1 METQR
6 KWDIFI
12 SHAFDDQE
20 SFVKPLAIALHQL
33 GVKIWYSE
41 FSLEVGDSISRSID
55 KGLAESQYGLVVI
68 SKNFMGKKWP
78 EYELR
83 GLVNREIMEDKVI
96 LPIWHGVT
104 KEDVLK
110 FSPPLADKL
119 ALNTAN
125 HEAQDIAIQI
135 LRIIRPDI
143 YNKHPRAQLERII
156 NGTALSELQSEFE
169 RMKQELDK
177 AKEELSQ
184 FQCPICKSPMIQ
196 QNEVPLDPEQRHW
209 GTLEV
214 YECGHEILG
223 GTVQTICPY
232 HPEFPKFEDYELLTQ
247 FYPNTDSNKW
257 SCYAQP
263 KTKWAKML
271 SLGHQFG
278 ESEQEVIQK
287 TRKKYEAF
295 ARRKNT

>member
-1 METQR
+1 METQH

-12 SHAFDDQE
+12 SHASEDQE
-20 SFVKPLAIALHQL
+20 SLVRPLAIALRQL

-41 FSLEVGDSISRSID
+41 FSLEIGDSISRSID
-55 KGLAESQYGLVVI
+55 RGLAESQYGLVVI

-83 GLVNREIMEDKVI
+83 GLVNRETMEDKVI
-96 LPIWHGVT
+96 LSIWHGVT
-104 KEDVLK
+104 KGDVIK
-110 FSPPLADKL
+110 FSPPLADKW

-125 HEAQDIAIQI
+125 DEAQDIAIKI
-135 LRIIRPDI
+135 LRIVRPDI

-156 NGTALSELQSEFE
+156 DGTALSELQSEFE
-169 RMKQELDK
+169 RMKEELEK

-184 FQCPICKSPMIQ
+184 FQCPTCKSPMIQ
-196 QNEVPLDPEQRHW
+196 QNEVPLDSEQNHW
-209 GTLEV
+209 GTFEV
-214 YECGHEILG
+214 YECGYE
-223 GTVQTICPY
+223 TVDRKVRTICP
-232 HPEFPKFEDYELLTQ
+232 HDVAFPKFEDYELLTR

-263 KTKWAKML
+263 RTKSAKLL

-287 TRKKYEAF
+287 TREKYESF
-295 ARRKNT
+295 AKRKST